1 MAVEVSS
8 YKEFLADRHGTN
20 HAIKIFPKL
29 PLGALAKTYL
39 RGIGTDHIQSQI
51 SNYQLDQDNSVA
63 LPPNINDSF
72 MTKPAKSTGCI
83 IIILLP
89 ESKHSFHG
97 SKFPGETKLVT

>member
-39 RGIGTDHIQSQI
+39 RGIGTDFWLAIFFYYTGWYSDVWHRPLHLQTSLTGWYSNGGCHKIKYIQRLS
-51 SNYQLDQDNSVA
+51 
-63 LPPNINDSF
+63 
-72 MTKPAKSTGCI
+72 
-83 IIILLP
+83 
-89 ESKHSFHG
+89 SKNPF
-97 SKFPGETKLVT
+97 T